1 MNIQATLRQCV
12 SQWTLIALVAMM
24 NLTSCDKKQEAEEP
38 NPNNLFASLLG
49 KSGQEVQARMDSL

>member
-1 MNIQATLRQCV
+1 MNIQTTFRQCV
-12 SQWTLIALVAMM
+12 SQWTLIALVAMT

-49 KSGQEVQARMDSL
+49 KSGQEV